1 MDDNKKV
8 RLYKIINNEETAN
21 NLINMYKQLKG
32 KENLEKRIF
41 LKTLVWCSLNP
52 KSVRGDEHWLAPERY
67 FHPNATW
74 GGFGCSRFTDFWGMY
89 EWGSF
94 AFYNHNT
101 HKVLG
106 KLI

>member
-8 RLYKIINNEETAN
+8 KLYKIIHNEETAN
-21 NLINMYKQLKG
+21 NLIRIYKELKG

-52 KSVRGDEHWLAPERY
+52 KVIRGNEHWISPERY
-67 FHPNATW
+67 FHPNAW
-74 GGFGCSRFTDFWGMY
+74 VGFGRSRFTDFWKMY